1 MIVCGFNEE
10 IVISCVCVVI
20 SNLTRNARAYAFM
33 ENVVTHADYWK
44 KGYAT
49 DYLNYKNRRASE
61 NINT

>member
-1 MIVCGFNEE
+1 M
-10 IVISCVCVVI
+10 VI